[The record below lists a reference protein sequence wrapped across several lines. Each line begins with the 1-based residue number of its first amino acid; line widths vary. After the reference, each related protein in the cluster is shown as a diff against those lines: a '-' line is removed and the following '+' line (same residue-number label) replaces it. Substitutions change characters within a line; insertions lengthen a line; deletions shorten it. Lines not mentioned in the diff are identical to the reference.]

1 MINEIKS
8 YNDYKITLLKLIKT
22 TLSYRGEVQ
31 SSLKTLEDIV
41 DKNIEYKK
49 VLKNDEIIKVKLIN
63 DVFKSGDSHLCD
75 IVLNLFEI
83 DEEVPE
89 YERLSDIIYIS
100 DLRYRSNLVNKR
112 NNIYYIFDLYNLDG
126 FDPCISM
133 EDLYNLCE
141 DELSFNKIKI
151 IIREKLCRDLNN
163 DELYYILEKSR
174 KYRDYINNEYN
185 NLVENIIENEGYM
198 DSDMECYNILYNYLG
213 KRPNKFEV
221 KLLMKMCV

>member
-1 MINEIKS
+1 MTDEIKT
-8 YNDYKITLLKLIKT
+8 YNDYKIKLLRLV
-22 TLSYRGEVQ
+22 RGGSSCLAKVR
-31 SSLKTLEDIV
+31 SSLKTLENIIDQ
-41 DKNIEYKK
+41 NIEYNKI
-49 VLKNDEIIKVKLIN
+49 LKSDEIMKVKLIN
-63 DVFKSGDSHLCD
+63 DVFKTEDRNLCD
-75 IVLNLFEI
+75 IILNLFEI
-83 DEEVPE
+83 DEEIPE
-89 YERLSDIIYIS
+89 YEMLSDIIYVG
-100 DLRYRSNLVNKR
+100 DLRYRSNLVNKK

-163 DELYYILEKSR
+163 DELCYILVKS
-174 KYRDYINNEYN
+174 KEYRDYINNEYN
-185 NLVENIIENEGYM
+185 NLIENIIENEGYM

-213 KRPNKFEV
+213 KIPNKFEV